1 MNYKGGERKMS
12 IHTRLDNSL
21 NTVKTQ
27 TRAERRRLEREQQKN
42 KAVYTV
48 TREQLEQ
55 YKKDIY
61 RDFVENERKYVDDVI
76 FNCFVIALNKEL
88 GLGKKRLTKVL
99 EEVREQLDCLKLG
112 YLSLDDLKQ
121 LSASL
126 QGKADKIK

>member
-1 MNYKGGERKMS
+1 MS
-12 IHTRLDNSL
+12 IHTQLDNSL
-21 NTVKTQ
+21 NTVKAQ

-55 YKKDIY
+55 NKKDIY
-61 RDFVENERKYVDDVI
+61 RDVVENERQYVDDVI
-76 FNCFVIALNKEL
+76 FNCFVIALNKEV
-88 GLGKKRLTKVL
+88 GLGKKRLTNVL

-112 YLSLDDLKQ
+112 YLSLDDLKL
-121 LSASL
+121 LSESL

>member
-27 TRAERRRLEREQQKN
+27 TRAERRRLEKEQQKN

-88 GLGKKRLTKVL
+88 GLGKKRLTNVL

-121 LSASL
+121 LSESL
-126 QGKADKIK
+126 QGKADKIR

>member
-1 MNYKGGERKMS
+1 MS
-12 IHTRLDNSL
+12 IHTSLDSSL
-21 NTVKTQ
+21 VTVKAQ
-27 TRAERRRLEREQQKN
+27 TRAEKRRLEKQQAKS

-61 RDFVENERKYVDDVI
+61 KDFVKNERKYVDDVI

-121 LSASL
+121 LSESL
-126 QGKADKIK
+126 QGKADKIR

>member
-1 MNYKGGERKMS
+1 MS

-61 RDFVENERKYVDDVI
+61 KDFVENERKYVDDVI

-88 GLGKKRLTKVL
+88 GLGKKRLTNVL

-121 LSASL
+121 LSESL
-126 QGKADKIK
+126 QGKADKIR

>member
-1 MNYKGGERKMS
+1 MS

-21 NTVKTQ
+21 ETVKTQ

-88 GLGKKRLTKVL
+88 GLGKKRLTNVL

-121 LSASL
+121 LSESL
-126 QGKADKIK
+126 QGKADKIR

>member
-1 MNYKGGERKMS
+1 MNYKGGRKMS

-21 NTVKTQ
+21 ETVKTQ
-27 TRAERRRLEREQQKN
+27 TRAERRRLEKQQAKS

-61 RDFVENERKYVDDVI
+61 RDFVENERQYVDDVI
-76 FNCFVIALNKEL
+76 FNCFVIALNKEV
-88 GLGKKRLTKVL
+88 GLGKKRLTNVL
-99 EEVREQLDCLKLG
+99 EEVKEQLDCLKLG
-112 YLSLDDLKQ
+112 YLSLKDLKQ
-121 LSASL
+121 LSESL

>member
-1 MNYKGGERKMS
+1 MS

-21 NTVKTQ
+21 ETVKTQ

-61 RDFVENERKYVDDVI
+61 KDFVENERKYVDDVI

-88 GLGKKRLTKVL
+88 GLGKKRLTNVL

-121 LSASL
+121 LSESL
-126 QGKADKIK
+126 QGKADKIR

>member
-1 MNYKGGERKMS
+1 MS
-12 IHTRLDNSL
+12 IHTQLDNSL
-21 NTVKTQ
+21 NTVRTQ

-88 GLGKKRLTKVL
+88 GLGKKRLTNVL
-99 EEVREQLDCLKLG
+99 EEVKEQLDCLKLG
-112 YLSLDDLKQ
+112 YLSLKDLKQ
-121 LSASL
+121 LSESL

>member
-1 MNYKGGERKMS
+1 MS

-61 RDFVENERKYVDDVI
+61 KDFVKNERQYVDDVI

-121 LSASL
+121 LSESL
-126 QGKADKIK
+126 QGKADKIR

>member
-1 MNYKGGERKMS
+1 MS

-21 NTVKTQ
+21 GTVKAQ

-61 RDFVENERKYVDDVI
+61 KDFVENERKYVDDVI

-112 YLSLDDLKQ
+112 YLSLDDLKL
-121 LSASL
+121 LSESL

>member
-1 MNYKGGERKMS
+1 MS

-21 NTVKTQ
+21 NTVKAQ

-61 RDFVENERKYVDDVI
+61 KDFVKNERQYVDDVI

-88 GLGKKRLTKVL
+88 GLGKK
-99 EEVREQLDCLKLG
+99 
-112 YLSLDDLKQ
+112 
-121 LSASL
+121 
-126 QGKADKIK
+126 

>member
-1 MNYKGGERKMS
+1 MS

-27 TRAERRRLEREQQKN
+27 TRAERRRLEREQQMN

-61 RDFVENERKYVDDVI
+61 KDFVENERKYVDDVI

-121 LSASL
+121 LSESL
-126 QGKADKIK
+126 QGKADKIR

>member
-1 MNYKGGERKMS
+1 MS

-21 NTVKTQ
+21 ETVKTQ

-61 RDFVENERKYVDDVI
+61 KDFVENERKYVDDVI

-121 LSASL
+121 LSESL
-126 QGKADKIK
+126 QGKADKIR

>member
-1 MNYKGGERKMS
+1 MS
-12 IHTRLDNSL
+12 IHTQLDNSL
-21 NTVKTQ
+21 ETVKTQ

-88 GLGKKRLTKVL
+88 GLGKKRLTNVL

-121 LSASL
+121 LSESL
-126 QGKADKIK
+126 QGKADKIR

>member
-1 MNYKGGERKMS
+1 MS

-61 RDFVENERKYVDDVI
+61 KDFVENERKYVDDVI

-112 YLSLDDLKQ
+112 YLSLDDLKL
-121 LSASL
+121 LSESL
-126 QGKADKIK
+126 QGKADKIR

>member
-21 NTVKTQ
+21 ETVKTQ

-88 GLGKKRLTKVL
+88 GLGKKRLTNVL

-121 LSASL
+121 LSESL
-126 QGKADKIK
+126 QGKADKIR

>member
-21 NTVKTQ
+21 ETVKTQ

-121 LSASL
+121 LSESL
-126 QGKADKIK
+126 QGKADKIR

>member
-1 MNYKGGERKMS
+1 MS

-21 NTVKTQ
+21 ETVKTQ

-121 LSASL
+121 LSESL
-126 QGKADKIK
+126 QGKADKIR

>member
-1 MNYKGGERKMS
+1 MS
-12 IHTRLDNSL
+12 IHTQLDNSL
-21 NTVKTQ
+21 NTVRTQ

-61 RDFVENERKYVDDVI
+61 RDFVENERQYVDDVI

-88 GLGKKRLTKVL
+88 GLGKKRLTNVL

-112 YLSLDDLKQ
+112 YLSLDDLKL
-121 LSASL
+121 LSESL

>member
-1 MNYKGGERKMS
+1 MS
-12 IHTRLDNSL
+12 IHTQLDNSL
-21 NTVKTQ
+21 GTVKAQ

-61 RDFVENERKYVDDVI
+61 KDFVENERQYVDDVI

-88 GLGKKRLTKVL
+88 GIGKKRLTNVL

-121 LSASL
+121 LSESL
-126 QGKADKIK
+126 QGKADKIR

>member
-1 MNYKGGERKMS
+1 MS

-21 NTVKTQ
+21 ETVKTQ

-61 RDFVENERKYVDDVI
+61 KDFVENERKYVYDVI

-112 YLSLDDLKQ
+112 YLSLDDLKL
-121 LSASL
+121 LSESL

>member
-1 MNYKGGERKMS
+1 MS

-21 NTVKTQ
+21 ETVKTQ

-61 RDFVENERKYVDDVI
+61 KDFVKNERQYVDDVI

-88 GLGKKRLTKVL
+88 GIGKKRLTNVL

-121 LSASL
+121 LSESL
-126 QGKADKIK
+126 QGKADKIR

>member
-1 MNYKGGERKMS
+1 MS

-21 NTVKTQ
+21 ETVKTQ
-27 TRAERRRLEREQQKN
+27 TRAERRRLEREQLKN

-121 LSASL
+121 LSESL
-126 QGKADKIK
+126 QGKADKIR

>member
-1 MNYKGGERKMS
+1 MS

-42 KAVYTV
+42 KAIYTV

-88 GLGKKRLTKVL
+88 GIGKKRLTNVL

-121 LSASL
+121 LSESL
-126 QGKADKIK
+126 QGKADKIR

>member
-1 MNYKGGERKMS
+1 MS

-61 RDFVENERKYVDDVI
+61 KDFVENERQYVDDVI

-88 GLGKKRLTKVL
+88 GIGKKRLTNVL

-121 LSASL
+121 LSESL
-126 QGKADKIK
+126 QGKADKIR

>member
-1 MNYKGGERKMS
+1 MS
-12 IHTRLDNSL
+12 IHTQLDNSL
-21 NTVKTQ
+21 NTVKAQ
-27 TRAERRRLEREQQKN
+27 TRAERRRLEREQLKN

-61 RDFVENERKYVDDVI
+61 SDFVDNERKYVDDVI

-88 GLGKKRLTKVL
+88 GLGQKRLTNVL

-112 YLSLDDLKQ
+112 YLSLKDLKQ
-121 LSASL
+121 LSESL

>member
-1 MNYKGGERKMS
+1 MS

-61 RDFVENERKYVDDVI
+61 RDFVKNEREYVDDVI

-88 GLGKKRLTKVL
+88 GLGKKRLTNVL

-121 LSASL
+121 LSESL
-126 QGKADKIK
+126 QGKADKIR

>member
-1 MNYKGGERKMS
+1 MS
-12 IHTRLDNSL
+12 IHTQLDNSL
-21 NTVKTQ
+21 NTVKAQ

-61 RDFVENERKYVDDVI
+61 KDFVENERQYVDDVI

-88 GLGKKRLTKVL
+88 GLGKKRLTNVL

-121 LSASL
+121 LSESL
-126 QGKADKIK
+126 QGKADKIR